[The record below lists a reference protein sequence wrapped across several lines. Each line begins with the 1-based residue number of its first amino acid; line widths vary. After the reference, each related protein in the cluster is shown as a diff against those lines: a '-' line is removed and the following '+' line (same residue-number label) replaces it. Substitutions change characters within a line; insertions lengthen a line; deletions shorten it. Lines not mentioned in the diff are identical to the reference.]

1 METFEKI
8 LMKKI
13 PGYSGYFAYKNGRIY
28 RKHKGDENYRQL
40 SEYRLPYSRY
50 LTVYIYRNKIK
61 EGVQVHKLV
70 ASAYRNIK
78 YKDYNIYHKDKN
90 DLNNK
95 PENLSIKKK
104 TDFDENNRINY
115 KSEIKDYEAIFK
127 NYINYDYNSI
137 LWNDYKIIKLKR
149 SERMIY
155 NWLKIFLI
163 SKKLI

>member
-13 PGYSGYFAYKNGRIY
+13 PGYNGYYAYKNGRVY
-28 RKHKGDENYRQL
+28 RKNRSDGNYRQL
-40 SEYRLPYSRY
+40 SEYRLPYSKY
-50 LTVYIYRNKIK
+50 LSVYIYRNKIK
-61 EGVQVHKLV
+61 EGVQVHKLI
-70 ASAYRNIK
+70 ASAYRKIK
-78 YKDYNIYHKDKN
+78 FKDYNIFHKDKN
-90 DLNNK
+90 NLNNY
-95 PENLSIKKK
+95 PDNLLIRRKSKYEESG
-104 TDFDENNRINY
+104 DNRY

-127 NYINYDYNSI
+127 NFINYDYNCS
-137 LWNDYKIIKLKR
+137 LWNDYKLIKLKR